1 MNFDKSDLFLE
12 PKVTQYASHMVMTNV
27 TKPTKIKYYNLDTRF
42 RDDYD
47 EYSKN
52 TPSYY
57 NISIPQRIN
66 DVKSISIKN
75 MEIPL
80 SYYNISAS
88 LENNIFEVLYNGVSK
103 TIIIPDGQY
112 DASGLTT
119 VINQQLVGVGFYS
132 LVYSVQANKSIFTD
146 LSLNPY
152 VIHFAVKTSMI
163 SSGIS
168 SQTQSNKFNFKGS
181 LGFLLGFRSIQY
193 SVAYGSPI
201 KSEAF
206 LDLNGPRYLYLI
218 LDEFNQGNPNSF
230 IAPMYTSFLN
240 NNIIAKISIDT
251 TSSVSPDFGNIYIAN
266 ELNGYLLTDTRIYT
280 GKVDLQR
287 MKIQLVNETGIPIN
301 LNGLDFSFSL
311 EITYE

>member
-1 MNFDKSDLFLE
+1 MNFDRSELFLE

-27 TKPTKIKYYNLDTRF
+27 TKSLKTKYYNLDTRF

-47 EYSKN
+47 EYSK
-52 TPSYY
+52 TSPTYY

-66 DVKSISIKN
+66 DVKSITVKN

-80 SYYNISAS
+80 TYYNISTS
-88 LENNIFEVLYNGVSK
+88 LENNVFEIVYGVNSK

-112 DASGLTT
+112 DSTGIITAINTQLSGNGAS
-119 VINQQLVGVGFYS
+119 S
-132 LVYSVQANKSIFTD
+132 LVYSIQSNKSVFTD
-146 LSLNPY
+146 TSSIPFN
-152 VIHFAVKTSMI
+152 INFAVKTSMI

-168 SQTQSNKFNFKGS
+168 SQTQFNKFNFKGS
-181 LGFLLGFRSIQY
+181 LGWLLGFRSIQY
-193 SVAYGSPI
+193 TVLNNSPI

-218 LDEFNQGNPNSF
+218 LDEYNQSNPNSF
-230 IAPMYTSFLN
+230 TAPVYSSFLN
-240 NNIIAKISIDT
+240 TNIIAKISVD
-251 TSSVSPDFGNIYIAN
+251 SNGLSNFGKVFIVNQ
-266 ELNGYLLTDTRIYT
+266 LNGYLLSDKRIYT

-287 MKIQLVNETGIPIN
+287 MKIQLVNEIGLPIN

-311 EITYE
+311 EIIYE